1 MNGQKSHIKIVT
13 GSTTA
18 SATDS
23 ARESVSVF
31 GTISPN
37 TTWSAE
43 MIANARITLIT
54 TTAPSPSMP
63 MLPKS
68 SSNTRDT
75 AGSPTAP
82 SASEESVIA
91 TWKAEIK
98 RAGSSSNRRTRFADF
113 DPSSTSSSMR
123 VRRTATK
130 AYSADTKKAFHAMIT
145 KIRTISINVTDD
157 KSSPQ
162 ALTEALSPVCW
173 LSGWRRCP
181 RMREAYQ

>member
-1 MNGQKSHIKIVT
+1 
-13 GSTTA
+13 
-18 SATDS
+18 
-23 ARESVSVF
+23 
-31 GTISPN
+31 
-37 TTWSAE
+37 
-43 MIANARITLIT
+43 
-54 TTAPSPSMP
+54 MP